1 MITWKT
7 IKYRHL
13 ESLRDMRGK
22 IDKKDLKDRDAV
34 LFMLSL
40 VAEWDFLDADSGQPL
55 GLDDP
60 DELSIPQYK
69 ELCDSFNEQVGS
81 KVVVPKATAS
91 KPSSGQTA
99 SKARR
104 RNSPSRPIGSA

>member
-13 ESLRDMRGK
+13 EMLRDLRGK
-22 IDKKDLKDRDAV
+22 IAKKELTDRDAV

-40 VAEWDFLDADSGQPL
+40 VREWDFLDADTDQPL
-55 GLDDP
+55 GLDGP
-60 DELSIPQYK
+60 DELSLPQYK

-81 KVVVPKATAS
+81 KVIVPKATAS

-99 SKARR
+99 SNARR
-104 RNSPSRPIGSA
+104 RNSQSRPIGSA